1 MGKSKKRQGSGPKS
15 NPKKKQ
21 ISKEGNSANEDFCQH
36 MLAESECGFCYRERF
51 DEMYGWYNSGSED
64 DELDSNDI
72 SHIFADF
79 LKYQATNSNTLRWTR
94 ASTKS
99 RRTTDSS
106 LPSLEPILPTIEKPH
121 TVISRVIGVPDVKNW
136 PMLTRCLIAEFIGT
150 LLLVL
155 IGCMSIAFS
164 KTDNFLDVVKIALT
178 FGLIIATM
186 VQSIGHVSGCHIN
199 PAVTCGLAISGH
211 ISLIKAV
218 LYIVV
223 QCLGAVVGAIILS
236 EISPSSGFGKGGNLG
251 VTTVSAELSAKQGF
265 IVEAIITF
273 VLILVVQSVCDVRRT
288 DLKGSVGVAIGFA
301 ITCCH
306 LAAIKYT
313 GASMNPARSFG
324 PALVSGIW
332 DNHWVYWAG
341 PILGGVVAGLIYT
354 GVFRVTKGSEEDSYD
369 FQSS

>member
-1 MGKSKKRQGSGPKS
+1 MKM
-15 NPKKKQ
+15 
-21 ISKEGNSANEDFCQH
+21 SA
-36 MLAESECGFCYRERF
+36 
-51 DEMYGWYNSGSED
+51 
-64 DELDSNDI
+64 
-72 SHIFADF
+72 
-79 LKYQATNSNTLRWTR
+79 
-94 ASTKS
+94 
-99 RRTTDSS
+99 
-106 LPSLEPILPTIEKPH
+106 
-121 TVISRVIGVPDVKNW
+121 VISRVIGVPDVKNW

-223 QCLGAVVGAIILS
+223 QCLGAVCGAIILS